1 MGENDILISQF
12 IDDEL
17 DLNEKV
23 EFVEKVHASSEFK
36 EETVSLLNQE
46 RLLHTEIEDPKPFMK
61 PASPARRTYTLMR
74 PVSMAAA
81 ALAAVVLVLS
91 TALFL
96 KQLPDKQEADLPD
109 VIPYR
114 FVIYEPGVRQVEIA
128 GSFTGWK
135 KIPLESKNRSGY
147 WEVTIDLPPGEHS
160 FAYILNGSRKIAD
173 PTVPASEPDDF
184 GGENSI
190 LYAEARA

>member
-1 MGENDILISQF
+1 MGENDTLISQF

-17 DLNEKV
+17 DLDEKV

-61 PASPARRTYTLMR
+61 TAYPTRRTYTLMR

-96 KQLPDKQEADLPD
+96 KQLPDKQEAELPG

-114 FVIYEPGVRQVEIA
+114 FVIYEPDVRQVEIA

-135 KIPLESKNRSGY
+135 KVPLESKNLSGY

-160 FAYILNGSRKIAD
+160 FSYILNGSRKIAD
-173 PTVPASEPDDF
+173 PTVPASESDDF

>member
-1 MGENDILISQF
+1 MGKSDYIISQF

-17 DLNEKV
+17 NLDEKI
-23 EFVEKVHASSEFK
+23 EFVEKVHASSAFK

-46 RLLHTEIEDPKPFMK
+46 KLLLTEIEDLKPVLK
-61 PASPARRTYTLMR
+61 PASPVRRTFTLLR
-74 PVSMAAA
+74 PVNIAVA
-81 ALAAVVLVLS
+81 ALAATVIVLS
-91 TALFL
+91 SPLFL
-96 KQLPDKQEADLPD
+96 EQGQDRQEVKHQG

-114 FVIYEPGVRQVEIA
+114 FVIYEPEVGQVEIA

-135 KIPLESKNRSGY
+135 KIPLEPKNRSGY
-147 WEVTIDLPPGEHS
+147 WEVTIDLPPGEHNFS
-160 FAYILNGSRKIAD
+160 YILNGSKKISD
-173 PTVPASEPDDF
+173 PTVLAREPDDF